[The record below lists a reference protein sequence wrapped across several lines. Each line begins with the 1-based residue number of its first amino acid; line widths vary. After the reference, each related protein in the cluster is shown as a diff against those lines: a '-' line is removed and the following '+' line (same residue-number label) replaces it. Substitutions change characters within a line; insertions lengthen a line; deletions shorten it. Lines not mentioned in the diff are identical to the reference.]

1 VEGQLGTLRAKHREL
16 EQRRALDLEGFT
28 ADVTTLR
35 RLLSAVDRRLHQTRS
50 NPMPRIPKLY
60 TLNPKPLTLR
70 PLKPDT
76 PNPKA
81 STLKD
86 QPQTLNPEPQTL
98 NPKPSTLDPH
108 CSERRLV
115 QRLDDDERL
124 DLLLEQLEKRAP
136 DPRGRAGAR
145 GEAVAFDAGGSAR
158 GGGAPG
164 GPEHGAGRKNKRGGG
179 TAAGGGGRGG
189 AGAGGVA
196 LDAAGVELDIQHI
209 RRALGSVEVN
219 HKSISLNPLP

>member
-50 NPMPRIPKLY
+50 NPMPRISKLY

-81 STLKD
+81 STRKP
-86 QPQTLNPEPQTL
+86 QPQTLNPEPSTP
-98 NPKPSTLDPH
+98 NPQPSTHTAPNAGW
-108 CSERRLV
+108 CSAWTTTSAWTCCWSSWRSARRT
-115 QRLDDDERL
+115 
-124 DLLLEQLEKRAP
+124 P
-136 DPRGRAGAR
+136 GGAR
-145 GEAVAFDAGGSAR
+145 G
-158 GGGAPG
+158 
-164 GPEHGAGRKNKRGGG
+164 HAGRRWRSTRG
-179 TAAGGGGRGG
+179 AARAGGGLPAVPSTAPAEKIKEAEARRRE
-189 AGAGGVA
+189 AVDAVA
-196 LDAAGVELDIQHI
+196 PALEEWRWTQQGWSSTSSTSAAH
-209 RRALGSVEVN
+209 
-219 HKSISLNPLP
+219 